1 MIPMLVFMTRYGIL
15 PMNCEERC
23 GEFMMGRF
31 DIDVGTMEGGLQ
43 RAWAMQG

>member
-1 MIPMLVFMTRYGIL
+1 MLVFITRYGIL
-15 PMNCEERC
+15 PMNCEQHC

-31 DIDVGTMEGGLQ
+31 DIDVGTMEAGLQ